1 MERKKNI
8 ANLII
13 GFIGV
18 MLSIFGINMFNTYVL
33 MSLPLIGRMIVMIVS
48 YWLITLVPVILM
60 VFNKEKLY
68 EVGFLK
74 KKVIVQII
82 VGIGIGLVMS
92 AILTMIPHLVG
103 FGEWVDDGRRYKY
116 LWQFVYEFFY
126 CIVAVS
132 TTEEFVFRG
141 YLYKKAKDSF
151 GSDCWAVI
159 ISSVMF
165 GLFHIFC
172 GNIIQVFMTMFI
184 GALFCLF
191 RLKIKHC
198 TLLSLIIAHGIY
210 DALITVL
217 ASLQELL

>member
-1 MERKKNI
+1 MEKKKNI

-18 MLSIFGINMFNTYVL
+18 MLSILGINMFNTYVL
-33 MSLPLIGRMIVMIVS
+33 MSLPLIGRMIVRIVF
-48 YWLITLVPVILM
+48 YWLIALVPVILM

-132 TTEEFVFRG
+132 ATEEFVFRG

-210 DALITVL
+210 DALITVF
-217 ASLQELL
+217 ASALLV